1 VTAAS
6 GMQMIGVNSG
16 GGTRV
21 CVSIDRLASDWVGA
35 FLRIEALGTFGERDK
50 LTARCMEVFEVSVE
64 VFEVSLKEF
73 DDVMTRALP
82 NAAKVKDRG
91 DLREGE
97 SCCLGVTNEPQAKH
111 SIVVVLAISVVG
123 PLGFREK
130 PYLLVVAD
138 RLCRDTCSFAE
149 FSDSHVRK
157 YRTKKT
163 LDIPF
168 DWKVYV
174 LFQRDQRRRNTPMR
188 DPVCGMT
195 VGADALAA
203 PGHPE
208 YRFCSSHCLET
219 FTVDPDQYLDHE
231 ARDREEEEEEAA
243 ATRADT
249 PVLVGASAT
258 PARLKTLHVALEGMT
273 CASCV
278 STIEG
283 ALSTVPG
290 VVDARVNFATE
301 EATIDVDSES
311 VEIDELISAVSG
323 AGYGA
328 REIDDDADGNAD
340 QKAHERQYKT
350 LLRKFWFAAIV
361 SVPVIYF
368 SYPEIFPGI
377 PAKGSTQLN
386 VIWGVMAIVTM
397 AVMVYSGGQFYTSA
411 WAAFKHRSANMNT
424 LISIGI
430 SAAWLYST
438 VALFFPG
445 IFPEEKLRDV
455 FYDVSAVVT
464 AFVVLGA
471 ALEIRARAKTSEALK
486 KLIGLQAKT
495 ARIIRDGV
503 EVEIPT
509 ADVMEDDIVVV
520 RPGEK
525 IPVDGI
531 VVSGSSAVDES
542 MVTGE
547 PIPIEKTEGTN
558 VIGATINKTGS
569 FRFRA
574 TRVGRDTML
583 AQIIQMVRD
592 AQGSKAP
599 IQRTVDMVSGYFVP
613 TVMIISIL
621 TFMTWYTF
629 GPVPVLVYAVIT
641 AVTVLVIACP
651 CALGLAT
658 PTSLMVGI
666 GKGAENGILIKSG
679 DALETAHRI
688 DTVVLDKTGTV
699 TQGEPVLTDV
709 NTFDGFTEDDVLFLA
724 AAAEVGSEHPLGEA
738 IVTGAANRGIT
749 ADEPEDFE
757 AVPGHGIIAVVEQR
771 RVVLGNLK
779 FMADQGIPAG
789 AAEDILARL
798 SDEGKTAMVIGVDGE
813 LAGVVAVADTVKA
826 DSVTA
831 IKRMHELGL
840 EVVMLTGDNQR
851 TANAIGKQVGIDRI
865 LAEVLPQD
873 KANQIKL
880 LQAEGKIVAM
890 VGDGINDAPALAQAD
905 VGMAMGTGTDVAMES
920 GDITLVK
927 GSLTGIVTAI
937 ELSKA
942 TIRNIHQN
950 LFGAFAYNTLGIPI
964 AAGVLYPFIGL
975 LLSPLLAGAA
985 MAFSSVT
992 VVTNANRLRRW
1003 QPSSAQ
1009 PGSQAVQTQQTKKEG
1024 ARV

>member
-1 VTAAS
+1 
-6 GMQMIGVNSG
+6 
-16 GGTRV
+16 
-21 CVSIDRLASDWVGA
+21 
-35 FLRIEALGTFGERDK
+35 
-50 LTARCMEVFEVSVE
+50 
-64 VFEVSLKEF
+64 
-73 DDVMTRALP
+73 
-82 NAAKVKDRG
+82 
-91 DLREGE
+91 
-97 SCCLGVTNEPQAKH
+97 
-111 SIVVVLAISVVG
+111 
-123 PLGFREK
+123 
-130 PYLLVVAD
+130 
-138 RLCRDTCSFAE
+138 
-149 FSDSHVRK
+149 
-157 YRTKKT
+157 
-163 LDIPF
+163 
-168 DWKVYV
+168 
-174 LFQRDQRRRNTPMR
+174 MR

-195 VGADALAA
+195 VGANARTAD
-203 PGHPE
+203 GHPE
-208 YRFCSSHCLET
+208 YGFCSSHCLEA
-219 FTVDPDQYLDHE
+219 FTANPDQYLEQAASDE
-231 ARDREEEEEEAA
+231 TEEEEEEDPVGA
-243 ATRADT
+243 R
-249 PVLVGASAT
+249 VLVGV
-258 PARLKTLHVALEGMT
+258 PAGSRQSETLHVALEGMT
-273 CASCV
+273 CSSCV

-283 ALSTVPG
+283 ALNALPG
-290 VVDARVNFATE
+290 VVDARVNFASE
-301 EATIDVDSES
+301 EATVEVISGSADVDQ
-311 VEIDELISAVSG
+311 LIAAVSD

-328 REIDDDADGNAD
+328 REVNDDADDDAD
-340 QKAHERQYKT
+340 QKAHTRLYKA

-361 SVPVIYF
+361 SLPVIYF

-377 PAKGSTQLN
+377 PEKGSTQLN
-386 VIWGVMAIVTM
+386 LIWGVMALLTL
-397 AVMVYSGGQFYTSA
+397 AVMAFSGSQFFTGA

-424 LISIGI
+424 LISVGI

-438 VALFFPG
+438 VALLFPD
-445 IFPEEKLRDV
+445 IFPDQKLRDV
-455 FYDVSAVVT
+455 FYDVVSVVT
-464 AFVVLGA
+464 ALVVLGA
-471 ALEIRARAKTSEALK
+471 AMEIRARARTSEALK

-495 ARIIRDGV
+495 ARVVRDGV
-503 EVEIPT
+503 ETEIPT
-509 ADVMEDDIVVV
+509 GDVMEDDVVVV

-547 PIPIEKTEGTN
+547 PIPVEKTEGST

-599 IQRTVDMVSGYFVP
+599 IQRTVDMVSGYFAP
-613 TVMIISIL
+613 AVMIIAIL
-621 TFMTWYTF
+621 TFMTWFTF
-629 GPVPVLVYAVIT
+629 GPSPALIYAVIT

-679 DALETAHRI
+679 DALETAHKI
-688 DTVVLDKTGTV
+688 DAVVLDKTGTV

-709 NTFDGFTEDDVLFLA
+709 ITTDGFTEDDVLFLA

-738 IVTGAANRGIT
+738 IVNGAANRGIH
-749 ADEPEDFE
+749 ANEPDDFE
-757 AVPGHGIIAVVEQR
+757 AVPGHGISALVEKR

-798 SDEGKTAMVIGVDGE
+798 SDEGKTAMVVGVDGE
-813 LAGVVAVADTVKA
+813 LAGVVAVADTVKD
-826 DSVTA
+826 DSVAA

-840 EVVMLTGDNQR
+840 EVVMLTGDNHR
-851 TANAIGKQVGIDRI
+851 TASAIGRQVGIDRV

-942 TIRNIHQN
+942 TIRNVRQN
-950 LFGAFAYNTLGIPI
+950 LVGAFAYNTLGIPI
-964 AAGVLYPFIGL
+964 AAGLLYPFIGL

-1003 QPSSAQ
+1003 KPSTTPRVSHTALA
-1009 PGSQAVQTQQTKKEG
+1009 PHTEKEG